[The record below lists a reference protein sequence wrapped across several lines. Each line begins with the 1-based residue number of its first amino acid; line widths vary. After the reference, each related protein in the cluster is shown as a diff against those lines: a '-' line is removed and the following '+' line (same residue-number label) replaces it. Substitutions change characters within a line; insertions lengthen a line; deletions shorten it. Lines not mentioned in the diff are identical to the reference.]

1 MLMWRPDVAIYD
13 FGVRTKL
20 DDEYKD
26 AQLWIRPVIDVCNG
40 ADTKKWKVSAML
52 YDPSGAAVGD
62 KMEIY
67 VDEILSE
74 RYPQRDNVH
83 FPLLQQNVV
92 NPQKWTAE
100 TPALYTLVLSLLDA
114 DFNLIEARSCKV
126 GFRDVRVVG
135 QQMLVNGVPVKLYG
149 VNRHDHSEFGG
160 KTVTREEMEAD
171 IRLMKQ
177 FNFNSVRTC
186 HYPNDPYIYDLCD
199 EYGLYVMDEANLETH
214 GVGGQLSNDYRWVGS
229 FMERVTRMVM
239 RDRNHPSV
247 VIWSLGNESGTG
259 PNHAA
264 MAGWVEDFDPTRPV
278 HYEGAQG
285 QPEHPL
291 YQPQKRRS
299 KIVYTSE
306 MQKVQ
311 KSSTPPTSL
320 PSPNRRLKSNPTDVE
335 FVDII
340 SRMYPRIEDLE
351 AMALSPLLDRPIYMC
366 EYAHSMGNSTGSMKD
381 YWDVIRKYDN
391 LLGGHIWDWKD
402 QGIAAV
408 NADGVKYWKYG
419 GDFEPEGEG
428 NDGNFLINGVVFP
441 DGTPKPAMYTCK
453 YVYQPVEFTSE
464 SPDTYVITLK
474 NRNFHRS
481 TEGYYYT
488 WTLKDEKGV
497 LQSGRFD
504 APVAGP
510 GESVSVVIPV
520 KKFSKK
526 PGMTYLLDVQAHE
539 GVELPY
545 AAADHVNSSEQF
557 VLSKVEPVAVAL
569 KGKTPVMSENDDA
582 VTVTAGKVAVRI
594 DKATGY
600 LSGYAVSGREMLKQP
615 FAPNF
620 WRAETDNDWRGWK
633 PSYYLA
639 YWKDADERME
649 GQTALSVSTE
659 GTQVVVK
666 AVKSIDKAAL
676 TLSYI
681 VSPSGAVT
689 VSYDIKIADDV
700 LEPMRIGLQGQIAR
714 TYDNITYFGRG
725 PQENYSDRN
734 DGIFLGTWATCVEDM
749 MTQYV
754 YTQENGNRTDVH
766 WISLA
771 DDKGRG
777 LLVEGTQPLS
787 VSAWN
792 TTQDEL
798 HKAAHIG
805 EAAVLE
811 DAYVLNLDL
820 VQIGV
825 GGTDSWTA
833 AARPYD
839 PYRLLEK
846 EYSYSFTISPL
857 R

>member
-1 MLMWRPDVAIYD
+1 
-13 FGVRTKL
+13 
-20 DDEYKD
+20 
-26 AQLWIRPVIDVCNG
+26 
-40 ADTKKWKVSAML
+40 
-52 YDPSGAAVGD
+52 
-62 KMEIY
+62 
-67 VDEILSE
+67 
-74 RYPQRDNVH
+74 
-83 FPLLQQNVV
+83 
-92 NPQKWTAE
+92 
-100 TPALYTLVLSLLDA
+100 
-114 DFNLIEARSCKV
+114 
-126 GFRDVRVVG
+126 
-135 QQMLVNGVPVKLYG
+135 
-149 VNRHDHSEFGG
+149 
-160 KTVTREEMEAD
+160 
-171 IRLMKQ
+171 
-177 FNFNSVRTC
+177 
-186 HYPNDPYIYDLCD
+186 
-199 EYGLYVMDEANLETH
+199 
-214 GVGGQLSNDYRWVGS
+214 
-229 FMERVTRMVM
+229 
-239 RDRNHPSV
+239 
-247 VIWSLGNESGTG
+247 
-259 PNHAA
+259 
-264 MAGWVEDFDPTRPV
+264 
-278 HYEGAQG
+278 
-285 QPEHPL
+285 
-291 YQPQKRRS
+291 
-299 KIVYTSE
+299 
-306 MQKVQ
+306 
-311 KSSTPPTSL
+311 
-320 PSPNRRLKSNPTDVE
+320 
-335 FVDII
+335 
-340 SRMYPRIEDLE
+340 
-351 AMALSPLLDRPIYMC
+351 
-366 EYAHSMGNSTGSMKD
+366 
-381 YWDVIRKYDN
+381 
-391 LLGGHIWDWKD
+391 
-402 QGIAAV
+402 
-408 NADGVKYWKYG
+408 
-419 GDFEPEGEG
+419 
-428 NDGNFLINGVVFP
+428 
-441 DGTPKPAMYTCK
+441 
-453 YVYQPVEFTSE
+453 
-464 SPDTYVITLK
+464 
-474 NRNFHRS
+474 
-481 TEGYYYT
+481 
-488 WTLKDEKGV
+488 
-497 LQSGRFD
+497 
-504 APVAGP
+504 
-510 GESVSVVIPV
+510 
-520 KKFSKK
+520 
-526 PGMTYLLDVQAHE
+526 MTYLLDVQAHE

-569 KGKTPVMSENDDA
+569 KGKTPVMSENGDA